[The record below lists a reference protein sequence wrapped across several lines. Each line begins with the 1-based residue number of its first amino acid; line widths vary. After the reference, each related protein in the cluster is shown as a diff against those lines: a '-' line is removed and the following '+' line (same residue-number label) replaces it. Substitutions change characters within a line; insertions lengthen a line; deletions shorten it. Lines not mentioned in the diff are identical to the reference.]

1 MSIRQLVAENM
12 LISIPSEKDIATATT
27 NYNATIASAYL
38 IGYFIS
44 VTQAKNN
51 VLIYF
56 KVALLITI
64 LSLIIAMRYNEA
76 LGSGKGGELLHVSAL
91 ALFRGAVTLATSPPA
106 LLSTGRCPSK
116 GPHPPRL
123 FPKIE
128 KRGSSQ
134 SLFPHYFY
142 SLVVPTGI
150 EPVSPP

>member
-116 GPHPPRL
+116 GPHPLRL
-123 FPKIE
+123 FPQDRK
-128 KRGSSQ
+128 KR
-134 SLFPHYFY
+134 LFAKPLSALF
-142 SLVVPTGI
+142 L
-150 EPVSPP
+150 

>member
-76 LGSGKGGELLHVSAL
+76 LGSGKGGELLHVSARP
-91 ALFRGAVTLATSPPA
+91 AFHRAVSFQGSPP
-106 LLSTGRCPSK
+106 SP
-116 GPHPPRL
+116 PFPPR
-123 FPKIE
+123 
-128 KRGSSQ
+128 
-134 SLFPHYFY
+134 
-142 SLVVPTGI
+142 
-150 EPVSPP
+150 